1 MSSASRFKGSVEKN
15 GKQAMAENHPHLVIV
30 SDQDFEERV
39 LHSTL
44 PVIVEFT
51 ANWCPPCR
59 VLAPHF
65 AQLSS
70 SYQGKLRFAKMDTD
84 ENLQV
89 PARFGIQGIPTLI
102 LFASGRP
109 IGRLVG
115 PHPGRLQQSIEH
127 LLAEVRSTG
136 GCLTP

>member
-1 MSSASRFKGSVEKN
+1 MSSASFFKRFAERKR
-15 GKQAMAENHPHLVIV
+15 KQAMAENHPHLLLV

-65 AQLSS
+65 ARLSS
-70 SYQGKLRFAKMDTD
+70 VYQGKLSFAKMDTD
-84 ENLQV
+84 ENVLV
-89 PARFGIQGIPTLI
+89 PARFGIQGIPTLV
-102 LFASGRP
+102 LFAGGRP
-109 IGRLVG
+109 VGRLVG
-115 PHPGRLQQSIEH
+115 PHPGRLQQSIGR
-127 LLAEVRSTG
+127 LLAEVSAEVPRA
-136 GCLTP
+136 